1 MSLKALLDT
10 IAERTFE
17 PSDAVVDNWAVSN
30 KPWLIYGILAVY
42 LAFVTKLGPMWMK
55 NREPYK
61 LRRVMMAYNFFQVV
75 ICIASVI
82 VVSFMCLSNRR
93 TVSLFI

>member
-1 MSLKALLDT
+1 MSIKALLDS

-17 PSDAVVDNWAVSN
+17 PSDAVVEKWPVSN

-42 LAFVTKLGPMWMK
+42 LLFVTKLGPMWMK
-55 NREPYK
+55 NREPYNLK
-61 LRRVMMAYNFFQVV
+61 RVMMAYNFFQVV

-82 VVSFMCLSNRR
+82 VVSFMCPSNRSS
-93 TVSLFI
+93 VS